1 MAATFPRSDQAFLA
15 WAQNFYAVGN
25 PIATSLGLTSAQFTA
40 FNALVT
46 TFQTCLAACDPGV
59 RNRQATAA
67 KSLARRN
74 LHDSAKLLVNVVD
87 GQASVTDAQKIQ
99 LGINVR
105 KPPVP
110 SPVPA
115 TAPFIEVESVSGF
128 TVKIRLR
135 AAGTGK
141 KRGKPAGV
149 SGASFFSFAG
159 ENPPADVGQWKF
171 EGNTGKT
178 LFDVQ
183 FPNTL
188 ARGTV
193 VWFTALWFNGAK
205 LPGPMTPPVSTVLQG
220 GTVTMTVAE
229 RQAA

>member
-1 MAATFPRSDQAFLA
+1 MAVTFPKTDLGLLA
-15 WAQNFYAVGN
+15 WAQNFYAVAN
-25 PIATSLGLTSAQFTA
+25 PIATSLGLTPAQLTA
-40 FNALVT
+40 FNGLVT
-46 TFQTCLAACDPGV
+46 TYGDDLAACDPGV
-59 RNRQATAA
+59 RNRSAVLQKNQSRTNLKASARLLTTLVEGQATV
-67 KSLARRN
+67 S
-74 LHDSAKLLVNVVD
+74 
-87 GQASVTDAQKIQ
+87 DAQKAQ

-115 TAPFIEVESVSGF
+115 TAPFIEIESVSGF
-128 TVKIRLR
+128 TVKVRLR
-135 AAGTGK
+135 AAGTGT

-159 ENPPADVGQWKF
+159 ENPPTDVAQWKF
-171 EGNTGKT
+171 EGNTGRT
-178 LFDVQ
+178 QFDVQ

-220 GTVTMTVAE
+220 GTVTLTAE